1 MSQNARRKYIVKI
14 GNTTYE
20 VEVERIDENTFKAFI
35 NGKEVQVTVST
46 VSTVMQPTTETEP
59 RPAPTPT
66 SVTPTEAARAQPL
79 PRSVTQA
86 PKPAPAPAGGKTI
99 MAQLPG
105 KVLKVLVKPGDRVKK
120 GDVVLTIES
129 MKMEVEIFAEADG
142 VVKEVRVKP
151 GDAVNTGDVLV
162 VME

>member
-1 MSQNARRKYIVKI
+1 MSQNPKRKYVVKV

-20 VEVERIDENTFKAFI
+20 VEVERISEDVFKAFI
-35 NGKEVQVTVST
+35 NGKEVQVTVSAVAAAT
-46 VSTVMQPTTETEP
+46 QPATTTTPAST
-59 RPAPTPT
+59 PAPT
-66 SVTPTEAARAQPL
+66 VTAP
-79 PRSVTQA
+79 TQA
-86 PKPAPAPAGGKTI
+86 PPAQPAVTPAPAPTPAPAGGKTI
-99 MAQLPG
+99 VAQLPG

-129 MKMEVEIFAEADG
+129 MKMEVEIFAETEG
-142 VVKEVRVKP
+142 VIKEVRVKP

>member
-1 MSQNARRKYIVKI
+1 MSQNTRRKYVVKV

-20 VEVERIDENTFKAFI
+20 VEVERVSGDVFKALI
-35 NGKEVQVTVST
+35 NGKEVQVTVAAVAATTRSAAVT
-46 VSTVMQPTTETEP
+46 PAPAVTTPTQAPPAQPAA
-59 RPAPTPT
+59 APTP
-66 SVTPTEAARAQPL
+66 A
-79 PRSVTQA
+79 
-86 PKPAPAPAGGKTI
+86 PAPAPAGGKTI
-99 MAQLPG
+99 VAQLPG

-129 MKMEVEIFAEADG
+129 MKMEVEIFAETEG
-142 VVKEVRVKP
+142 VIKEVRVKP

>member
-1 MSQNARRKYIVKI
+1 MSQNPRRKYVVKI

-20 VEVERIDENTFKAFI
+20 VEVERVSGEVFKAFL
-35 NGKEVQVTVST
+35 NGKEVQVTASATTAVT
-46 VSTVMQPTTETEP
+46 QPTTAA
-59 RPAPTPT
+59 PAPTPAPAT
-66 SVTPTEAARAQPL
+66 TAAPAQAQP
-79 PRSVTQA
+79 A
-86 PKPAPAPAGGKTI
+86 PATTPAPAPSAPAPAGGKTI
-99 MAQLPG
+99 VAQLPG

-129 MKMEVEIFAEADG
+129 MKMEVEIFAETDG
-142 VVKEVRVKP
+142 VIKEVRVKP

>member
-1 MSQNARRKYIVKI
+1 MSQNVRRKYVVKI

-20 VEVERIDENTFKAFI
+20 VEVERINENTFKAFI
-35 NGKEVQVTVST
+35 NGKEVQVTIST
-46 VSTVMQPTTETEP
+46 TPTAT
-59 RPAPTPT
+59 RPAPT
-66 SVTPTEAARAQPL
+66 VTPAPAPATTTRIQTPQAQPTPAL
-79 PRSVTQA
+79 EA
-86 PKPAPAPAGGKTI
+86 PKPAPTPAPAGGKTI
-99 MAQLPG
+99 VAQLPG

-129 MKMEVEIFAEADG
+129 MKMEVEIYAEADG

-162 VME
+162 VMG

>member
-1 MSQNARRKYIVKI
+1 MSQNARRKYVVKV

-20 VEVERIDENTFKAFI
+20 VEVERVSGDVFKALI
-35 NGKEVQVTVST
+35 NGKEVQVTVSSAA
-46 VSTVMQPTTETEP
+46 STAQQAPAA
-59 RPAPTPT
+59 PAPTP
-66 SVTPTEAARAQPL
+66 VTTAAQAQSTPA
-79 PRSVTQA
+79 R
-86 PKPAPAPAGGKTI
+86 PAPAPTPALTAAPPPAGGKTI
-99 MAQLPG
+99 VAQLPG

-129 MKMEVEIFAEADG
+129 MKMEVEIFAESEG
-142 VVKEVRVKP
+142 VIKEVRVKP

>member
-1 MSQNARRKYIVKI
+1 MSQNTRRKYVVKV

-20 VEVERIDENTFKAFI
+20 VEIERVGGDVFKAFI
-35 NGKEVQVTVST
+35 NGKEVQVTVSAAAT
-46 VSTVMQPTTETEP
+46 ATQSTTTA
-59 RPAPTPT
+59 PAPTPAQV
-66 SVTPTEAARAQPL
+66 VTAPTQALPAQPAA
-79 PRSVTQA
+79 A
-86 PKPAPAPAGGKTI
+86 PTPAPTPAPAPTGGKTI
-99 MAQLPG
+99 VAQLPG

-129 MKMEVEIFAEADG
+129 MKMEVEIFAETEG
-142 VVKEVRVKP
+142 VIKEVRVKP

>member
-1 MSQNARRKYIVKI
+1 MSQNTRRKYVVKV

-20 VEVERIDENTFKAFI
+20 VEVERVSGDVFKAFI
-35 NGKEVQVTVST
+35 NGKEVQVTVSAVT
-46 VSTVMQPTTETEP
+46 TATQPAATTPAPAVATP
-59 RPAPTPT
+59 APASPAQPAAAPTPT
-66 SVTPTEAARAQPL
+66 PTPA
-79 PRSVTQA
+79 
-86 PKPAPAPAGGKTI
+86 PAPAPAGGKTI
-99 MAQLPG
+99 VAQLPG

-129 MKMEVEIFAEADG
+129 MKMEVEIFAETEG
-142 VVKEVRVKP
+142 VIKEVRVKP